1 MPVSLLSAIAINF
14 IKKPPMQR
22 ISIISNIYKTRVT
35 THLSLLTATKG
46 ASLLSLTPIL
56 S

>member
-22 ISIISNIYKTRVT
+22 ISIVSNIYKTRVT
-35 THLSLLTATKG
+35 AHLSLLTTTKG
-46 ASLLSLTPIL
+46 ASLLSLGPIL
-56 S
+56 T

>member
-14 IKKPPMQR
+14 IKKPPMKR
-22 ISIISNIYKTRVT
+22 ISIIGNIYKTRVT
-35 THLSLLTATKG
+35 THLSLLTVTKG

>member
-1 MPVSLLSAIAINF
+1 MPISLLSAIAINF

-22 ISIISNIYKTRVT
+22 ISIIGNIYKTRVT

-46 ASLLSLTPIL
+46 ASLLSLTPVL